1 MTGSPMPPPCSADA
15 PPMVD
20 AAGWHA
26 AGAALAS
33 GERVLVALWAA
44 RDDAGARVH
53 LATRRPNGSDLA
65 VIALR
70 AEDGSY
76 PSIGR
81 YHPGAIL
88 MERALQDASGLRAEG
103 LPDPRPWLDHERDF
117 AFLPAEGEGLHRI
130 PVGPIHAGTI
140 EPGHFRFTVNGET
153 IVRLEARLGYT
164 HKGTLGLMRGATPDA
179 ASRLAGRVSGDST
192 VAYAWAFARAVEAA
206 LGVVVPKRASVLR
219 GVMAELERLA
229 NHAGDFGAICN
240 DAGFPLINAHA
251 GALRETILRQ
261 AEACFG
267 HRLMMDRIVPGG
279 VAADLV
285 PASAASLLAEL
296 PSWRGRFERLVELYG
311 KTASL
316 QDRVVAAGRLAPDL
330 AHRLGC
336 GGYVGRAA
344 GQDFDARRDAP
355 YPPYDRHAPDVPALA
370 AGDVDAR
377 VRIRIAEIRASV
389 ALIGE
394 LLGDL
399 PEGDIRASLPEGGGE
414 AFGCALVEGFRG
426 DVFAAVR
433 LRGAVVADAFLR
445 DPSWFFWP
453 ALEAAIEGN
462 IVADFPLC
470 NKSFNAAYSGCDL

>member
-1 MTGSPMPPPCSADA
+1 M
-15 PPMVD
+15 
-20 AAGWHA
+20 
-26 AGAALAS
+26 
-33 GERVLVALWAA
+33 
-44 RDDAGARVH
+44 
-53 LATRRPNGSDLA
+53 
-65 VIALR
+65 IALR

-81 YHPGAIL
+81 HHPGAIL

-206 LGVVVPKRASVLR
+206 LGVVVPIARAVEAALGVVVPKRASVLR

-316 QDRVVAAGRLAPDL
+316 QDRVVGAGRLDPDL
-330 AHRLGC
+330 ARRLGC

-344 GQDFDARRDAP
+344 RPRPCPPPRLRRLCRPRRGAGFRRPARCAL
-355 YPPYDRHAPDVPALA
+355 PAL
-370 AGDVDAR
+370 
-377 VRIRIAEIRASV
+377 
-389 ALIGE
+389 
-394 LLGDL
+394 
-399 PEGDIRASLPEGGGE
+399 
-414 AFGCALVEGFRG
+414 
-426 DVFAAVR
+426 
-433 LRGAVVADAFLR
+433 
-445 DPSWFFWP
+445 
-453 ALEAAIEGN
+453 
-462 IVADFPLC
+462 
-470 NKSFNAAYSGCDL
+470 

>member
-15 PPMVD
+15 PLMVD
-20 AAGWHA
+20 AAGWRA
-26 AGAALAS
+26 AGASLAA
-33 GERVLVALWAA
+33 GARVLVAVWATG
-44 RDDAGARVH
+44 DDAGSRVH
-53 LATRRPNGSDLA
+53 LATRRPDGSDLA

-70 AEDGSY
+70 AEDGTY
-76 PSIGR
+76 PSIGQ

-164 HKGTLGLMRGATPDA
+164 RKGTLGLMQGSAPDA
-179 ASRLAGRVSGDST
+179 AVRLAGRVSGDST
-192 VAYAWAFARAVEAA
+192 VAYAWAFSRAVEAA
-206 LGVVVPKRASVLR
+206 REVAVPPRASALR

-261 AEACFG
+261 ADACFG

-279 VAADLV
+279 VAADLAPV
-285 PASAASLLAEL
+285 AAASLRAEL
-296 PSWRGRFERLVELYG
+296 PAWLGRFERLVELYG

-316 QDRVVAAGRLAPDL
+316 QDRVVGAGRLAPDL
-330 AHRLGC
+330 ARRLGC

-355 YPPYDRHAPDVPALA
+355 YPPYDRHAPAVPSLS

-377 VRIRIAEIRASV
+377 ARIRIAEIRASA
-389 ALIGE
+389 ALIGDM
-394 LLGDL
+394 LDAL
-399 PEGDIRASLPEGGGE
+399 PEGGIRAALPESGGE
-414 AFGCALVEGFRG
+414 AFGCALAEGFRG
-426 DVFAAVR
+426 DIFAAVR
-433 LRGAVVADAFLR
+433 LCGPVVADAFLR
-445 DPSWFFWP
+445 DPSWFLWP

>member
-1 MTGSPMPPPCSADA
+1 
-15 PPMVD
+15 MVD

-33 GERVLVALWAA
+33 GERVLVAVWAA

-53 LATRRPNGSDLA
+53 LATRRPDGGDLA

-81 YHPGAIL
+81 HHPGAIL

-164 HKGTLGLMRGATPDA
+164 HKGTLGLMRGAAPGSA
-179 ASRLAGRVSGDST
+179 ARLAGRVSGDST

-206 LGVVVPKRASVLR
+206 RGVAVPKRGAALR

-279 VAADLV
+279 VAADLA
-285 PASAASLLAEL
+285 PASAAALLAEL
-296 PSWRGRFERLVELYG
+296 PSWLGRFERLVELYG

-316 QDRVVAAGRLAPDL
+316 QDRVVGAGRLAPDL
-330 AHRLGC
+330 ARRLGC

-377 VRIRIAEIRASV
+377 ARIRIAEIRASV

-399 PEGDIRASLPEGGGE
+399 MGDLAAGDIRASLPEDGGE

-445 DPSWFFWP
+445 DPSWFLWP